1 MKTRCHPGRKIA
13 GRIFSRSRMIPT
25 SKNTLYDFTQ
35 MYISEEVIFQAHL
48 TDFIMPKKMARGM
61 HMRLANK
68 NDSSNK

>member
-1 MKTRCHPGRKIA
+1 
-13 GRIFSRSRMIPT
+13 MIPT